1 MKRKGIL
8 LLTFFLVLTV
18 LLTACG
24 TQNGKNDKAKD
35 TAGVV
40 ELTDMLGRSVTMEK
54 PAEKIVA
61 VNPSACEILYAIGAQ
76 DTLIARGTYCD
87 YPEEVQALPEVES
100 GNNLNTEQIIAL
112 GPDLVIMSTMAQ
124 SEEQIQALETAGIQ
138 VIVADA
144 HNLEGV
150 YQSIELIGKAVAKED
165 KAAEVVDDM
174 KAAFKEYGEKAKDE
188 GLKVYFEISPL
199 EHGLWSAGKNTFMDE
214 IASILK
220 LENIF
225 SDVDGWSQVSEEQV
239 LQRDPDII
247 VSVEMYMG
255 TGEKPEDKLKERPS
269 WKNLKAVENDR
280 VYRLNNDAFTRP
292 GPRLKD
298 ALIELYA
305 VVNE

>member
-8 LLTFFLVLTV
+8 LLTFFLVFSM

-24 TQNGKNDKAKD
+24 SPKSDDKAKSPEG
-35 TAGVV
+35 AI
-40 ELTDMLGRSVTMEK
+40 ELTDMVDRTVTLEQ
-54 PAEKIVA
+54 PAKKIVA
-61 VNPSACEILYAIGAQ
+61 INPSACEILYAIGAK
-76 DTLIARGTYCD
+76 DTLVARGTYCD
-87 YPEEVQALPEVES
+87 YPEEIKALPEVES

-112 GPDLVIMSTMAQ
+112 EPDLVIMSTMAQ
-124 SEEQIQALETAGIQ
+124 SEEQVKTLETAGIQ
-138 VIVADA
+138 VMVADA

-150 YQSIELIGKAVAKED
+150 YQSIALIGKAVAKEEE
-165 KAAEVVDDM
+165 ATQVVDDM
-174 KAAFKEYGEKAKDE
+174 KAAFKEYGEKARDE

-199 EHGLWSAGKNTFMDE
+199 EQGLWSAGKNTFMDE
-214 IASILK
+214 IATTLK

-225 SDVDGWSQVSEEQV
+225 SDIDGWSQVSEEQI

-247 VSVEMYMG
+247 VTVEMFMG
-255 TGEKPEDKLKERPS
+255 NGEKPEDKLKERAS

-298 ALIELYA
+298 ALIELYS
-305 VVNE
+305 VVYE